1 MFIKKTVQAFN
12 FKKDFNVGRRKSCGF
27 VEVYLKHTFFHGKS
41 YELAKPFKENDFFNS
56 TSSRRLIIKVLLYP
70 HDLAEQ
76 CNLCLRDIKHTYQNY
91 IHECPCLLK

>member
-12 FKKDFNVGRRKSCGF
+12 FKKDFNVCGS
-27 VEVYLKHTFFHGKS
+27 VDVYLKHTFFDGNS

-56 TSSRRLIIKVLLYP
+56 SSSRSLIIKVLLYP

-76 CNLCLRDIKHTYQNY
+76 CNLCLRDIKHKFQNY
-91 IHECPCLLK
+91 I